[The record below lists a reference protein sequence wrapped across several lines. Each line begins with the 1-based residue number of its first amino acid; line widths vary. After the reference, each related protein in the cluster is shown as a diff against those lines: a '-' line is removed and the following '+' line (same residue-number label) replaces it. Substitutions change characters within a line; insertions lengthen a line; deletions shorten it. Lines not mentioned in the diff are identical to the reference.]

1 MFLPLLL
8 QGKDQEA
15 VIQDSPVHKIS
26 GGIERTSDRPVN
38 NAGQKQIQI
47 LNNLVNKLFIIGCFL
62 SLRGNLLNFKF
73 LCINEIQF
81 EGINVAK
88 QHQYLKWESF

>member
-26 GGIERTSDRPVN
+26 CGIERTSDRPVN
-38 NAGQKQIQI
+38 NAGQKQVQI
-47 LNNLVNKLFIIGCFL
+47 LNNFVNKLFIIDCFL
-62 SLRGNLLNFKF
+62 PLSVETYW
-73 LCINEIQF
+73 IS
-81 EGINVAK
+81 
-88 QHQYLKWESF
+88 SFFA